1 MTIKQSIIISYLI
14 LLSFNSHAVD
24 INNGKA
30 LHTEYC
36 LTCHTTTK
44 YTAKNH
50 KVRDLATLES
60 RVKRCDFSL
69 GTQWF
74 DEDIADVVAY
84 LNQDF
89 YHFKTEYNK

>member
-1 MTIKQSIIISYLI
+1 MKINPSIMISCLI
-14 LLSFNSHAVD
+14 LLSFNGHAVD
-24 INNGKA
+24 IDNGKS
-30 LHTEYC
+30 LHTESC
-36 LTCHTTTK
+36 LTCHSSTK
-44 YTAKNH
+44 YTAKTH
-50 KVRDLATLES
+50 KVRDLAALES

-89 YHFKTEYNK
+89 YHFKTE